1 MARIG
6 VDVGGTFTDI
16 IVQKSDN
23 LESFKVPSTPS
34 NPEQGVINGFEAF
47 VEGTVPDQLQFLGH
61 GTTVAT
67 NALLEGELATV
78 ALVTTEGF
86 RDVIEIGR
94 QDRPALYDI
103 NFERSEETVPRDLRF
118 TIDERI
124 SAEGER
130 LTAPTSEEIEQL
142 GARIPDAVE
151 IVAISTLFSFLDD
164 EHERAIRSGLEANG
178 VEDVVISS
186 EVLPEFREY
195 ERTSTTVVNAALKPV
210 VKRYLQRLGEGT
222 AELGYD
228 KEWTIMQ
235 SNGGLMSVEKA
246 KEQPVRTVVSGP
258 AAGVKGAQFLASQSG
273 YEDLITLDMGGT
285 STDVCLVDDGKPAS
299 TTDREVAGKP
309 VRVPSIDIHTIGAG
323 GGSIA
328 WVDDAGALR
337 IGPESAGADP
347 GPVCYDRGGT
357 QPTVTDAQA
366 VLGRIDPE
374 NTLASDLTVDV
385 EAARTAIEREL
396 GSLLDRSVTE
406 IARGI
411 LEITNASMQR
421 ALRVVS
427 VERGYDPREFALV
440 AYGGAGPL
448 HAPELARTLSIPT
461 VLVPKTAG
469 VLSSLGLLSSQLKY
483 FEVESVLRP
492 VSELSSDEI
501 DEILSTAVHSLG
513 GELVDE
519 GIPRES
525 MWFDSSVEL
534 RYRGQSFTLSI
545 ELPENEFREEHWTPV
560 LSRFHDKHEDR
571 YGYASPGDD
580 VELVNV
586 RVNGIGKTESVELP
600 AVSSGDVSRALLDE
614 RDVWID
620 GEYRETA
627 IYSHEDLPA
636 GGTFDGPAIIQST
649 ESTTLLLSDQSASV
663 DEQGTIIIDTRR
675 K

>member
-1 MARIG
+1 MTRIG

-16 IVQKSDN
+16 IVQKDGV
-23 LESFKVPSTPS
+23 LEAFKVPSTPS
-34 NPEQGVINGFEAF
+34 NPERGVIDGFEQF
-47 VEGTVPDQLQFLGH
+47 SGGGDSDQLQFLGH

-67 NALLEGELATV
+67 NALLEGDLATV

-94 QDRPALYDI
+94 QDRPSLYNI
-103 NFERSEETVPRDLRF
+103 NFDRSEEIVPRNLRF

-130 LTAPTSEEIEQL
+130 LVTPSTEEIEQL
-142 GARIPDAVE
+142 DARIPDDVE
-151 IVAISTLFSFLDD
+151 ILAISTLFSFLDD
-164 EHERAIRSGLEANG
+164 GHERTIRSILEANG
-178 VEDVVISS
+178 WENVVISS

-210 VKRYLQRLGEGT
+210 VKRYLGRLGEGT

-228 KEWTIMQ
+228 KGWSIMQ

-258 AAGVKGAQFLASQSG
+258 AAGVKGAQFLGSQSG
-273 YEDLITLDMGGT
+273 YENIITLDMGGT
-285 STDVCLVDDGKPAS
+285 STDICLVDEGKPAS

-337 IGPESAGADP
+337 TGPESAGADP
-347 GPVCYDRGGT
+347 GPVCYDQGGT
-357 QPTVTDAQA
+357 RPTVTDAQV

-374 NTLASDLTVDV
+374 NPLASDLTVDV
-385 EAARTAIEREL
+385 EAARTAIKREL
-396 GSLLDRSVTE
+396 TSHLDRPATE
-406 IARGI
+406 IARAI

-448 HAPELARTLSIPT
+448 HAPELARSLSIPK
-461 VLVPKTAG
+461 VIVPKTAG
-469 VLSSLGLLSSQLKY
+469 VLSALGLLSSQLKY
-483 FEVESVLRP
+483 FEVESVVEP
-492 VSELSSDEI
+492 ISELTSDEVN
-501 DEILSTAVHSLG
+501 EILSSALHSLG
-513 GELVDE
+513 GELKDE
-519 GIPRES
+519 GVSPEKIE
-525 MWFDSSVEL
+525 FDPSVEL
-534 RYRGQSFTLSI
+534 RYRGQSSTLSI
-545 ELPENEFREEHWTPV
+545 ELPETEFREEHWVTV
-560 LSRFHDKHEDR
+560 LERFHNKHEDR
-571 YGYASPGDD
+571 YGYASPDD
-580 VELVNV
+580 EVELVNI
-586 RVNGIGKTESVELP
+586 RVNGIGQTESIELP
-600 AVSSGDVSRALLDE
+600 TVSSGDLSRAFLGE
-614 RDVWID
+614 REVWID
-620 GEYRETA
+620 GEYRQAA
-627 IYSHEDLPA
+627 IYNHEELPA
-636 GGTFDGPAIIQST
+636 GGTLDGPAIIQST

-663 DEQGTIIIDTRR
+663 DERGTIVIHTGGI
-675 K
+675 